1 MGVDEADAA
10 TRRLTGLRRAA
21 YSRATTPAERENAVE
36 AQRELAE
43 LEQGARTDE
52 AAPDPDPDPASPAEP
67 DASQHTVETP
77 ETEAAPSP
85 RRRILVIAIALAIG
99 LGVGF
104 GGGVLSAVASQS
116 AAERE
121 AVAGDPTS
129 EAAQQALSDQL
140 VANLRASE
148 IPYVAAGKTA
158 QIYGPGDSEA
168 AERWFAEPQRPED
181 IPETL
186 PIDVADPSTLR
197 LVYDNA
203 EWGRVWVVKGTD
215 GSLCLYTL
223 DASATGGGLAC
234 TDRASFDAN
243 GLGWQIT
250 KAGGSSSITLRWDG
264 WDLLVAMNSY

>member
-10 TRRLTGLRRAA
+10 TRRLTELRRAA
-21 YSRATTPAERENAVE
+21 YSRATTPAERESAAE

-52 AAPDPDPDPASPAEP
+52 TDPDPASPAEP

-121 AVAGDPTS
+121 AAAGDSTS

-223 DASATGGGLAC
+223 DASAIGGGLAC